1 MDNIMLYNTIKDPDI
16 QSAVEKLKI
25 ARQQESLALPEYLDI
40 AIERTNLAK
49 KELDLLLR
57 AKKLSS

>member
-40 AIERTNLAK
+40 AIERTNLAQ